1 MLIFVLY
8 YPNQNTPKMSDFI
21 REYPS
26 SQQQTSQLKI
36 NHLEKSATSLDFYS
50 IKKVSMIFRAL
61 NHKLRQEIL
70 RMIDKK
76 GQASVSEI
84 YQDMRLE
91 QSVASQHIAILRRS
105 GLIIPEREGK
115 FMKYKLNAARI
126 DMMNQ
131 MVVDLLK

>member
-1 MLIFVLY
+1 
-8 YPNQNTPKMSDFI
+8 MSEFI

-26 SQQQTSQLKI
+26 SQQKTAHLKI
-36 NHLEKSATSLDFYS
+36 NHLEKSATSLDFHS

-70 RMIDKK
+70 RMIDKR

-84 YQDMRLE
+84 YVDMRLE

-115 FMKYKLNAARI
+115 FMKYKLNSARI

>member
-1 MLIFVLY
+1 
-8 YPNQNTPKMSDFI
+8 
-21 REYPS
+21 
-26 SQQQTSQLKI
+26 
-36 NHLEKSATSLDFYS
+36 
-50 IKKVSMIFRAL
+50 
-61 NHKLRQEIL
+61 
-70 RMIDKK
+70 MIDKK

-105 GLIIPEREGK
+105 GLIIPERVGK
-115 FMKYKLNAARI
+115 FMKYKLNSVRI

>member
-1 MLIFVLY
+1 
-8 YPNQNTPKMSDFI
+8 
-21 REYPS
+21 
-26 SQQQTSQLKI
+26 
-36 NHLEKSATSLDFYS
+36 
-50 IKKVSMIFRAL
+50 MIFRAL

-84 YQDMRLE
+84 YVDMRLE

-105 GLIIPEREGK
+105 GLIIPERAGK
-115 FMKYKLNAARI
+115 FMKYKLNSARI

>member
-1 MLIFVLY
+1 
-8 YPNQNTPKMSDFI
+8 MSDFI
-21 REYPS
+21 REHPS
-26 SQQQTSQLKI
+26 SQPQTAQLKI

-84 YQDMRLE
+84 YVDMRLE

-105 GLIIPEREGK
+105 GLIIPERDGK
-115 FMKYKLNAARI
+115 FMKYKLNSVRI

>member
-1 MLIFVLY
+1 
-8 YPNQNTPKMSDFI
+8 MSDFI

-84 YQDMRLE
+84 YVDMRLE

>member
-1 MLIFVLY
+1 
-8 YPNQNTPKMSDFI
+8 MSEFI

-26 SQQQTSQLKI
+26 SQPQTAHLKI
-36 NHLEKSATSLDFYS
+36 NHLEKSATSLDFQS

-61 NHKLRQEIL
+61 NHKLRQEII

-76 GQASVSEI
+76 GEASVSEI
-84 YQDMRLE
+84 YVDMRLE
-91 QSVASQHIAILRRS
+91 QSVASQHIAILRRA
-105 GLIIPEREGK
+105 GLILPERDGK
-115 FMKYKLNAARI
+115 FMKYKLNSVRI